1 MSSLIEAIEIWK
13 SFGKVEAVRG
23 VSFRLEA
30 GQVHGLLGPNGSGKT
45 TSLKCIVGLLKPD
58 KGTVTIFGEK
68 PSANNGYRRK
78 LGYVPENPSLPDYL
92 TVEEFLIFSARLKGL
107 VGDSVRS
114 RVSEL
119 MEAYAL
125 HQVSDRLVYEL
136 SKGVRQRLAIAASL
150 VSSPT
155 VLILDEPFNGLDPE
169 AQKITRLY
177 INEII
182 EDGGGVLISTHLLDS
197 AEKIC
202 NHVTIIVDGKVLCS
216 SSLSELKSKN
226 GGASLEEIFLSLIRV
241 KKAAN

>member
-1 MSSLIEAIEIWK
+1 MASLVEAVEIWK
-13 SFGKVEAVRG
+13 RFGRVEAVRG
-23 VSFRLEA
+23 VSLRLEA

-58 KGTVTIFGEK
+58 KGIVTVFGEK
-68 PSANNGYRRK
+68 PSANNGYRMK

-92 TVEEFLIFSARLKGL
+92 TVQEFLIFSARLKGL

-119 MEAYAL
+119 MESYEL

-136 SKGVRQRLAIAASL
+136 SKGIRQRLAIAASL

-169 AQKITRLY
+169 AQKVTRLY

-197 AEKIC
+197 AEKLC
-202 NHVTIIVDGKVLCS
+202 NYVTIIDDGRVLCS
-216 SSLSELKSKN
+216 SSLSELKAKN
-226 GGASLEEIFLSLIRV
+226 GDSSLEEIFLSLVRV
-241 KKAAN
+241 KKSAG